1 MSEQLIVVADGR
13 RMGCVEARSQ
23 RLTFTYDTEWMSS
36 PNPYPLSLSMPLVV
50 PEHGHRVVD
59 AFLWGLLPDNDTTLM
74 RWGQKFQVS
83 PRNPFKL
90 ISHVGEDCAGAV
102 QFVRPERW
110 ADLLAE
116 SKAPRVHWLTKKDLS
131 ERMRLLVEDASAT
144 RTARDEGQFSLAGAQ
159 PKTAFLFDPDTKR
172 WGVPRGR
179 TPTTHI
185 LKPATGEFEGF
196 TQNEHFCL
204 LLAESLGLPVTKSWI
219 EDFGGFPVI
228 VVERYDRVVKRGVVH
243 RLHQEDM
250 CQALGLRPHG
260 KYQSQGGPSP
270 KQVAELLWDHSA
282 QARADVRHFAD
293 ALIFNWLIAGT
304 DAHAKNY
311 SLLLSA
317 NPAARLAPLYDLAS
331 SIPYAKQIDPRK
343 AKLAMKIGR
352 HYRIREVSRRDWDR
366 CARELRLRPNDLNER
381 IDSMMERIPELARA
395 VADDMGRR
403 KLVHCTVTSLV
414 DSLPAW
420 INKQK
425 DQLSKTKS
433 KV

>member
-1 MSEQLIVVADGR
+1 MSGQLLVLADGR
-13 RMGCVEARSQ
+13 RMGRVEARGQ
-23 RLTFTYDTEWMSS
+23 RLSFVYDAEWMSS

-50 PEHGHRVVD
+50 PEHGHRMVE
-59 AFLWGLLPDNDTTLM
+59 AFLWGLLPDNETTLL
-74 RWGQKFQVS
+74 RWGRKFQVS

-110 ADLLAE
+110 PDLSAG
-116 SKAPRVHWLTKKDLS
+116 SQAARVHWLTKNDVA
-131 ERMRLLVEDASAT
+131 ERMRLLVEDSSAT

-159 PKTAFLFDPDTKR
+159 PKTAFLFEPGTER

-204 LLAESLGLPVTKSWI
+204 LLAKSLGLPVTKSWI
-219 EDFGGFPVI
+219 EDFGGLPVI

-243 RLHQEDM
+243 RLHQEDV
-250 CQALGLRPHG
+250 CQALGLRPQG

-270 KQVAELLWDHSA
+270 KDVAELLWDHSA
-282 QARADVRHFAD
+282 RPRSDVRHFAD
-293 ALIFNWLIAGT
+293 ALIFNWLLAGT

-311 SLLLSA
+311 SLLLSV

-331 SIPYAKQIDPRK
+331 TIPYARQIDPRK

-366 CARELRLRPNDLNER
+366 CARELRLRPDDLNER
-381 IDSMMERIPELARA
+381 IDSMMERLPELARA
-395 VADDMGRR
+395 AADDMGRR
-403 KLVHCTVTSLV
+403 GMAHPKVASLV
-414 DSLPAW
+414 DSLPSR
-420 INKQK
+420 IKKQK
-425 DQLSKTKS
+425 EQLSQAKS
-433 KV
+433 KD